1 MPKKI
6 DFRVGRQYKK
16 TMDTLFIEWLK
27 AKIDNLE
34 FFIEQERGKPYR
46 DDDDVADLSKLEGE
60 LLAYKNVLEHYEN

>member
-1 MPKKI
+1 
-6 DFRVGRQYKK
+6 
-16 TMDTLFIEWLK
+16 MDTLFIEWLK